1 MFSGTSNSDIARCIP
16 RRNDV
21 ERDAIRPRSGR
32 AVLWLL
38 RPSVRRKTCFPRRLG
53 RKAPQQDQ
61 QRLGG
66 LTGVTPLT
74 LYREWILRITRAW
87 GAEI

>member
-1 MFSGTSNSDIARCIP
+1 ML
-16 RRNDV
+16 
-21 ERDAIRPRSGR
+21 SGR
-32 AVLWLL
+32 DQV
-38 RPSVRRKTCFPRRLG
+38 VRRDGFFGHQFVAEHAGFFPRRLG

-66 LTGVTPLT
+66 LTPLT
-74 LYREWILRITRAW
+74 LYREWILRITRGW

>member
-1 MFSGTSNSDIARCIP
+1 MMAVKNLSRNQLVLNRSNCLISHQLAA
-16 RRNDV
+16 
-21 ERDAIRPRSGR
+21 EHAGF
-32 AVLWLL
+32 
-38 RPSVRRKTCFPRRLG
+38 FPRRLG
-53 RKAPQQDQ
+53 RKAPQHDQ

-74 LYREWILRITRAW
+74 LYREWILRITRGW

>member
-1 MFSGTSNSDIARCIP
+1 MM
-16 RRNDV
+16 
-21 ERDAIRPRSGR
+21 RSGR
-32 AVLWLL
+32 DQVVGRCGFFCHPFVAEHAGL
-38 RPSVRRKTCFPRRLG
+38 FARLFG

>member
-1 MFSGTSNSDIARCIP
+1 LLDAFLAETTSN
-16 RRNDV
+16 V
-21 ERDAIRPRSGR
+21 MRSGR
-32 AVLWLL
+32 DQV
-38 RPSVRRKTCFPRRLG
+38 VRCCGFFGHQFVAEQAGFFPRRLG
-53 RKAPQQDQ
+53 RKAPQQEQ